1 MKITCATLL
10 SLLLVLAQVLFVP
23 AQPKV
28 VPTGAVAEVAA
39 DSCCSASRAH
49 RCSCCVEESENAPA
63 PVAAVPVPG
72 ADDSRVGPPLPAL
85 TLALWSLPLPSPGT
99 SAVPAETAAFGPPA
113 VPLFLRHGALL
124 I

>member
-1 MKITCATLL
+1 MKTTCATLL
-10 SLLLVLAQVLFVP
+10 SLLLMLAQVLFFP
-23 AQPKV
+23 AQAKV

-49 RCSCCVEESENAPA
+49 RCSCCVEESAGQPA
-63 PVAAVPVPG
+63 PVAAVPAPG
-72 ADDSRVGPPLPAL
+72 VNDSLAGPQLPAL
-85 TLALWSLPLPSPGT
+85 TLALWSLPPPSPDN
-99 SAVPAETAAFGPPA
+99 SAVTAETAGFAPPD